1 MHSVME
7 HDLID
12 EARGRSASSF
22 WPAAG
27 AIAGPNLASPTKP
40 LAHALGVLASAAPF
54 AVAVVAHVI
63 AAVIL
68 LALLWPDPLLAS
80 REARRRWPGR
90 RRVGRVPSGVC
101 PPGRGL
107 P

>member
-27 AIAGPNLASPTKP
+27 AIAGPNLASPTEP
-40 LAHALGVLASAAPF
+40 LADALSVLASAGPF
-54 AVAVVAHVI
+54 AVAVI

-68 LALLWPDPLLAS
+68 LVLLRPDPLLAS
-80 REARRRWPGR
+80 RDAAEEVAEPAAGW
-90 RRVGRVPSGVC
+90 RVSSGVC

>member
-68 LALLWPDPLLAS
+68 LVLLRPDPLLAS
-80 REARRRWPGR
+80 RDAAEEVAEPAAGW
-90 RRVGRVPSGVC
+90 RVSSGVC
-101 PPGRGL
+101 PPGRDL